1 MFHKKSFSFENYKN
15 RLEATQLEN
24 NINNIEKN
32 KIDVDNLKEFTKNN
46 QLILKTQQRLENEKH
61 NVFTEEIN
69 KMALSLNDDKR
80 VQSIDL
86 IETFDRFSKWKRSD

>member
-86 IETFDRFSKWKRSD
+86 IETFDRFSK

>member
-1 MFHKKSFSFENYKN
+1 M
-15 RLEATQLEN
+15 
-24 NINNIEKN
+24 
-32 KIDVDNLKEFTKNN
+32 DVDNFKEFTKNN

>member
-86 IETFDRFSKWKRSD
+86 IETFDRFSKWKKSD